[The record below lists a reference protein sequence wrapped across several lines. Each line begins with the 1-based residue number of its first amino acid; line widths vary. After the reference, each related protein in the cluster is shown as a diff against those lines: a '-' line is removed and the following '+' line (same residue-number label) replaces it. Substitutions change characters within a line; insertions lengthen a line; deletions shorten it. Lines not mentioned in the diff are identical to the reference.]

1 MTACYVDVHQSCT
14 ELRSNLI
21 ISSSLVTIKLGQKCN
36 DLAAWCDTINK
47 YFWYSFYIVSLFAYW
62 INHLRKTRIKINSFV
77 VLSRYGA
84 LNLYFTLCLSFSTGI
99 AAFLHSRFTSASM
112 FFKRQQ
118 IYVEWSERHTYTHM
132 YCSSCFLSLLSVHA
146 SLV

>member
-1 MTACYVDVHQSCT
+1 M
-14 ELRSNLI
+14 
-21 ISSSLVTIKLGQKCN
+21 TIKLGQKCN

-47 YFWYSFYIVSLFAYW
+47 YFWYSFYIVSLFAYRITLMCKFYNQIW
-62 INHLRKTRIKINSFV
+62 EMLEYFEKRIKINSFV

-99 AAFLHSRFTSASM
+99 AAFLHSRFTSANM